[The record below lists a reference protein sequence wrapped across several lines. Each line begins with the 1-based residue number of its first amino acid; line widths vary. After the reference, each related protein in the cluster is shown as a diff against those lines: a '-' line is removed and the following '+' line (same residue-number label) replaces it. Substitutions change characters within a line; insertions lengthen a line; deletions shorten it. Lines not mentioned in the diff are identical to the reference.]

1 MGIVT
6 GSLAVV
12 LAASVAV
19 PTVQPWSGD
28 ETDAG
33 PARVLDVEP
42 QILDVV
48 PRVED
53 VVVPTPQGESISVG
67 SDVLFA
73 FGSAELSPAATAQL
87 AGVNARIASENPVAI
102 RVEGHTDGIGDDAAN
117 QTLSAQRAAAVA
129 AVLTAGVPCSSSG
142 SGSPSRCFPRP
153 CPARTTPRP
162 GRGTA
167 ASPSSWTGPEMGH
180 GLA

>member
-1 MGIVT
+1 MGFVT
-6 GSLAVV
+6 GSLALV

-33 PARVLDVEP
+33 PARVLDVAP
-42 QILDVV
+42 GVLDVE

-53 VVVPTPQGESISVG
+53 VVVETPQGESISVG

-73 FGSAELSPAATAQL
+73 FGSAELTPAAADQL
-87 AGVNARIASENPVAI
+87 AGVNARIAAEGPTAV

-117 QTLSAQRAAAVA
+117 QTLSEQRAAAVA
-129 AVLTAGVPCSSSG
+129 AVLNTGAPVQQVGFGESQPLFPETVSG
-142 SGSPSRCFPRP
+142 EDD
-153 CPARTTPRP
+153 PAARAKNRRVTIVLEQ
-162 GRGTA
+162 G
-167 ASPSSWTGPEMGH
+167 
-180 GLA
+180 